1 MRIKSHTSSAPSL
14 NKITFPLSFIIFFSV
29 LNGMMFQVA
38 IPDISA
44 EYGLL
49 PSEVSW
55 VMTGYILVFAV
66 GALMY
71 GKLADIYPVKR
82 LITVGLIL
90 MNAGSVIGMM
100 SKWYPMVIVARLIQ
114 AGGGAAIP
122 ALAMIVVT
130 RYFPPNVRGNLLGI
144 IASTVAL
151 AAGLGPIM
159 GGFIADLFHWRYL
172 FLLSTA
178 TVFAIPFLRRILPD
192 EKKSS
197 HMFDYPGALL
207 ISGAS
212 LFLLMYVTQ
221 GNRLFLAGTVI
232 SATYFIFHIKK
243 IRTPFVSPALFAVK
257 HYRNT
262 VITTFLSIGSVFGML
277 FMVPIMLRELNG
289 IGSDRI
295 GLTLFPGAICAVL
308 AGVLGGRLSDR
319 KGSRFVVSLGSILL
333 AAGFL
338 TLSTVAGQKPWV
350 VALTLIIS
358 YSGFAMLQSS
368 LPHTIS
374 ISLSEEQTGIGMGIY
389 NLLFFISG
397 AFSTAGIGRL
407 LDFGSSGFCLNPFNA
422 CLKGW
427 IYSNI
432 FIMLAAVVTASSLLF
447 YITFKNSGD
456 YQSNRTESSHP

>member
-1 MRIKSHTSSAPSL
+1 MKKPA

-44 EYGLL
+44 EFNLL

-66 GALMY
+66 GALIY

-82 LITVGLIL
+82 LITIGLIL
-90 MNAGSVIGMM
+90 MNAGSMLGLF
-100 SKWYPMVIVARLIQ
+100 SQWYPMLIAARLIQ

-130 RYFPPNVRGNLLGI
+130 RYFPADLRGNMLGI

-159 GGFIADLFHWRYL
+159 GGFVSGTFSWKYL
-172 FLLSTA
+172 FLFSLA
-178 TVFAIPFLRRILPD
+178 TLFVIPSLRRILPA
-192 EKKSS
+192 EKKIPDTFDTAGAVLIGGGSS
-197 HMFDYPGALL
+197 SLL
-207 ISGAS
+207 I
-212 LFLLMYVTQ
+212 FVTQ
-221 GNRLFLAGTVI
+221 GNGWFLAASVVMTG
-232 SATYFIFHIKK
+232 YFIFHIKK
-243 IRTPFVSPALFAVK
+243 TAAPFVSPSLFSNK

-262 VITTFLSIGSVFGML
+262 VMTTFLSIGSVFGML
-277 FMVPIMLRELNG
+277 FMVPIMLRDLLDLSSN
-289 IGSDRI
+289 SI
-295 GLTLFPGAICAVL
+295 GLTLFPGAMTAVL

-319 KGSRFVVSLGSILL
+319 KGSRFVVYLGSFILI
-333 AAGFL
+333 AGFL
-338 TLSTVAGQKPWV
+338 ALSTVAGQKAWI
-350 VALTLIIS
+350 VASALIIS
-358 YSGFAMLQSS
+358 YAGFALLQSS

-374 ISLSEEQTGIGMGIY
+374 ISLSKDQTGIGMGIY
-389 NLLFFISG
+389 NLLFFVSG

-407 LDFGSSGFCLNPFNA
+407 LDFGTTGFCLNPINS
-422 CLKGW
+422 CVEGW

-432 FIMLAAVVTASSLLF
+432 FLMLAAVVTASVFLF
-447 YITFKNSGD
+447 SITFKK
-456 YQSNRTESSHP
+456 